1 MENSKIIIAI
11 DGHSSTGKSS
21 FAKQVAARLGYV
33 YVDTGAMYR
42 AVTYYAFTN
51 GFIDNKGKIN
61 EEGLKLTLPANKI
74 SFKIGPDGKSQTW
87 LNNACVEKQIRTLN
101 ISNKVSKIA
110 ALPFVREF
118 VDAILRKFGETK
130 GVVMDGRDIGT
141 AVFPN
146 AELKIFVTAS
156 AKVRAQRRYDELMNK
171 AKTEEEKAALN
182 YEEILKNVEERDY
195 IDSHRETAPLRK
207 AEDAIILDNS
217 EMTIE
222 EQNSWLLEK
231 YQEKIKE

>member
-1 MENSKIIIAI
+1 MTDYREEIMINIAI
-11 DGHSSTGKSS
+11 DGPAGAGKSTS
-21 FAKQVAARLGYV
+21 AKKVAAEKNYI

-118 VDAILRKFGETK
+118 VDEILHKFGENNIQF
-130 GVVMDGRDIGT
+130 RRIYH
-141 AVFPN
+141 AVINFLHLLLHLMI
-146 AELKIFVTAS
+146 ELQHYNHS
-156 AKVRAQRRYDELMNK
+156 YLY
-171 AKTEEEKAALN
+171 L
-182 YEEILKNVEERDY
+182 
-195 IDSHRETAPLRK
+195 
-207 AEDAIILDNS
+207 
-217 EMTIE
+217 
-222 EQNSWLLEK
+222 
-231 YQEKIKE
+231 YQYHHVYK

>member
-33 YVDTGAMYR
+33 HVDTGAMYR

-118 VDAILRKFGETK
+118 IDSILRKFGQTK

-141 AVFPN
+141 VVLTDANIKIYQIASPRIR
-146 AELKIFVTAS
+146 AE
-156 AKVRAQRRYDELMNK
+156 RRYKENLQKGIECNLDELEKEIAHRDYLDMNK
-171 AKTEEEKAALN
+171 G
-182 YEEILKNVEERDY
+182 YGSLK
-195 IDSHRETAPLRK
+195 K
-207 AEDAIILDNS
+207 AEDAIELDTS
-217 EMTIE
+217 DMSIE
-222 EQNSWLLEK
+222 EVVNFIYNKALELM
-231 YQEKIKE
+231 